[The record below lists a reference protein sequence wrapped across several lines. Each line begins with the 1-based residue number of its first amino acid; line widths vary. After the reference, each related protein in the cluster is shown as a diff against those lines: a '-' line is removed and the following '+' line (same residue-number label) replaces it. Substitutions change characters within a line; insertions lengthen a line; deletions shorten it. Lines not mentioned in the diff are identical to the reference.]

1 MDLTEHK
8 LSISALPLTVCLCQL
23 ETLLCIT
30 TYLSI
35 ICNADQGDGRT
46 LEQPKETVS
55 LEHECHGNHFAALLI
70 TVKQKIGEH

>member
-1 MDLTEHK
+1 MDLAEHK

-35 ICNADQGDGRT
+35 ICNADKGDERT

-55 LEHECHGNHFAALLI
+55 LEHECHGNHFA
-70 TVKQKIGEH
+70 KQKIGEY